1 MPYMRMEHS
10 ENPADTIR
18 KEMGDISDIEI
29 FHNQVLVAIYVRP
42 EKTKSGLYLSS
53 QTRDEDKYQGKVGL
67 IIKKGADAFVDD
79 SGKWFKG
86 VNLDVGDW
94 IYFRPSDG
102 WQITVHGQLCRIL
115 DDTDVRGRIPQPDA
129 VW

>member
-1 MPYMRMEHS
+1 MEHDTDPA
-10 ENPADTIR
+10 ENIR

-29 FHNQVLVAIYVRP
+29 FHNQVLVAIYIRP
-42 EKTKSGLYLSS
+42 EKTKSGLYLSA

-79 SGKWFKG
+79 TGKWFKG

-115 DDTDVRGRIPQPDA
+115 DDTDVRGRTPQPDT

>member
-10 ENPADTIR
+10 DDPAENIR

-29 FHNQVLVAIYVRP
+29 FHNQVLVAVYIRP
-42 EKTKSGLYLSS
+42 EKTKSGLYISA
-53 QTRDEDKYQGKVGL
+53 QTREEDKYQGKVGL
-67 IIKKGADAFVDD
+67 IIKKGADAFVDE

-86 VNLDVGDW
+86 VNLDVGNW

-115 DDTDVRGRIPQPDA
+115 DDTDVRGRIPQPDT

>member
-1 MPYMRMEHS
+1 MPYMRMEHDVD
-10 ENPADTIR
+10 PAEVIR

-29 FHNQVLVAIYVRP
+29 FHNQVLVAIYIRP

-67 IIKKGADAFVDD
+67 IIKKGADAFVDE

-102 WQITVHGQLCRIL
+102 WQVTVHGHLCRIL
-115 DDTDVRGRIPQPDA
+115 DDTDVRGRIPQPDV

>member
-10 ENPADTIR
+10 DDPAENIR

-29 FHNQVLVAIYVRP
+29 FHNQVLVAVYIRP
-42 EKTKSGLYLSS
+42 EKTKSGLYISA
-53 QTRDEDKYQGKVGL
+53 QTREEDKYQGKVGL
-67 IIKKGADAFVDD
+67 IIKKGADAFVDE

-86 VNLDVGDW
+86 VNLDVGNW

-115 DDTDVRGRIPQPDA
+115 DDTDVRGRIPQPDCI
-129 VW
+129 W

>member
-10 ENPADTIR
+10 DDPAELIR
-18 KEMGDISDIEI
+18 KEMGDINDIEI
-29 FHNQVLVAIYVRP
+29 FHNQVLVAIYIRP
-42 EKTKSGLYLSS
+42 EKTKSGLYLSA
-53 QTRDEDKYQGKVGL
+53 QTREEDKYQGKVGL
-67 IIKKGADAFVDD
+67 IIKKGADAFVDE
-79 SGKWFKG
+79 SVK
-86 VNLDVGDW
+86 LDVGDW

-115 DDTDVRGRIPQPDA
+115 DDTDVRGRIPAPDA

>member
-1 MPYMRMEHS
+1 MPYMRMEHATD
-10 ENPADTIR
+10 PAEAIR
-18 KEMGDISDIEI
+18 NEMGDISDIEI
-29 FHNQVLVAIYVRP
+29 FHNQVLVAIYIRP
-42 EKTKSGLYLSS
+42 EKTKSGLYLSA

-67 IIKKGADAFVDD
+67 IIKKGADAFVDE

-102 WQITVHGQLCRIL
+102 WAITVHGQLCRIL
-115 DDTDVRGRIPQPDA
+115 DDTDIRGRIPTPDT

>member
-1 MPYMRMEHS
+1 MEHDID
-10 ENPADTIR
+10 PAETIR
-18 KEMGDISDIEI
+18 KEMGNISDIEI
-29 FHNQVLVAIYVRP
+29 FHNQVLVAIYIRP
-42 EKTKSGLYLSS
+42 EKTKSGLYLSA
-53 QTRDEDKYQGKVGL
+53 QTREEDKYQGKVGL

-115 DDTDVRGRIPQPDA
+115 DDTDVRGRIPQPDT

>member
-1 MPYMRMEHS
+1 MPYMRMEH
-10 ENPADTIR
+10 EIDPAEAIR

-29 FHNQVLVAIYVRP
+29 FHNQVLVAIYIRP
-42 EKTKSGLYLSS
+42 EKSKSGLYLSA

-79 SGKWFKG
+79 TGKWFKG
-86 VNLDVGDW
+86 VNLDVGNW

-115 DDTDVRGRIPQPDA
+115 DDTDVRGRVPTPDCI
-129 VW
+129 W

>member
-1 MPYMRMEHS
+1 MPFMRMEHDVD
-10 ENPADTIR
+10 PKQTIHDG
-18 KEMGDISDIEI
+18 MGDISDIEI

-67 IIKKGADAFVDD
+67 VIKKGEDAFKDP

-86 VNLDVGDW
+86 VSIEVGDW
-94 IYFRPSDG
+94 IVFRPADG

-115 DDTDVRGRIPQPDA
+115 DDTDVRGRIPVPDS

>member
-10 ENPADTIR
+10 DDPAENIR

-29 FHNQVLVAIYVRP
+29 FHNQVLVAVYIRP
-42 EKTKSGLYLSS
+42 EKTKSGLYLSA
-53 QTRDEDKYQGKVGL
+53 QTREEDKYQGKVGL
-67 IIKKGADAFVDD
+67 IIKKGADAFVDE

-86 VNLDVGDW
+86 VNLDVGNW

-115 DDTDVRGRIPQPDA
+115 DDTDVRGRIPQPDT

>member
-1 MPYMRMEHS
+1 MPYMRMEH
-10 ENPADTIR
+10 ENDPAETIR
-18 KEMGDISDIEI
+18 KDMGDISDIEI

-79 SGKWFKG
+79 TGKWFKG

-115 DDTDVRGRIPQPDA
+115 DDTDVRGRIPNPDA

>member
-1 MPYMRMEHS
+1 MPYMRMEHGVD
-10 ENPADTIR
+10 PAETIR

-29 FHNQVLVAIYVRP
+29 FHNQVLVAIYIRP
-42 EKTKSGLYLSS
+42 EKTKSGLYLSA

-67 IIKKGADAFVDD
+67 IIKKGADAFVDE

-102 WQITVHGQLCRIL
+102 WAITVHGQLCRIL
-115 DDTDVRGRIPQPDA
+115 DDTDVRGRIPAPDA

>member
-1 MPYMRMEHS
+1 MPYMRMEHDVD
-10 ENPADTIR
+10 PAETIR

-29 FHNQVLVAIYVRP
+29 FHNQVLVAIYIRP

-67 IIKKGADAFVDD
+67 IIKKGADAFVDE

-86 VNLDVGDW
+86 VKLDVGDW

-102 WQITVHGQLCRIL
+102 WAITVHGQLCRIL
-115 DDTDVRGRIPQPDA
+115 DDTDIRGRIPRPDDI
-129 VW
+129 W

>member
-42 EKTKSGLYLSS
+42 EKTKSGLYLSA
-53 QTRDEDKYQGKVGL
+53 QTREEDKYQGKVGL

-115 DDTDVRGRIPQPDA
+115 DDTDVRGRFPQPDT

>member
-1 MPYMRMEHS
+1 MPYMRMEHDVD
-10 ENPADTIR
+10 PAEVIR
-18 KEMGDISDIEI
+18 KEMGDISEIEI
-29 FHNQVLVAIYVRP
+29 FHNQVLVAIYIRP

-67 IIKKGADAFVDD
+67 IIKKGADAFVDE

-102 WQITVHGQLCRIL
+102 WQVTVHNQLCRIL
-115 DDTDVRGRIPQPDA
+115 DDTDVRGRIPQPDV